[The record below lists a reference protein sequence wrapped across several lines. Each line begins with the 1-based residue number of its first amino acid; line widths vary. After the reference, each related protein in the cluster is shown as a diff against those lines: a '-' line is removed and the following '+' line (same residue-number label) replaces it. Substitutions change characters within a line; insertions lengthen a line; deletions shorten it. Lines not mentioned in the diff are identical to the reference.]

1 MPFIGLIHLFIG
13 ISFAVHAMRTGR
25 PQFWLYI
32 LLFVPLLG
40 SVAYVLFEL
49 LPELAQTRRAQKV
62 KANVSDL
69 IDPHR
74 EFNRRVEA
82 ARVDSAEAK
91 RSLAEEC
98 ERKEM
103 WEEAIRLYEAAA
115 QGIYSDDGQILTGL
129 ARSQLNSGD
138 AHAAL
143 DTLNRLRAAD
153 PDGSHPEA
161 HLVFARCLEDTGR
174 LDEAQDEY
182 ATLSNY
188 YVGLEARTRYA
199 LLLLRKGQVGKAK
212 PLFESVV
219 RAGNARGVAFTDTD
233 RAWLKVAKAN
243 L

>member
-25 PQFWLYI
+25 PQYWMYI

-62 KANVSDL
+62 KSNVADL

-82 ARVDSAEAK
+82 ARVDTVDAK

-98 ERKEM
+98 ERKGM
-103 WEEAIRLYEAAA
+103 WDEAIRLYQTAA
-115 QGIYSDDGQILTGL
+115 QGLYSEDPQILTGL
-129 ARSQLNSGD
+129 ARAQLNGGD
-138 AHAAL
+138 AHAAI
-143 DTLNRLRAAD
+143 DTLNKLRAAD
-153 PDGSHPEA
+153 PNGQYQEA
-161 HLVFARCLEDTGR
+161 HLVYARCLEDQGR
-174 LDEAQDEY
+174 LDEAEDEF
-182 ATLSNY
+182 AALSKY

-199 LLLLRKGQVGKAK
+199 VLLVRNGQVAKAK
-212 PLFESVV
+212 PLFQDVV
-219 RAGNARGVAFTDTD
+219 RASTARGVVITDTD
-233 RAWLKVAKAN
+233 RDWLKVAKAN